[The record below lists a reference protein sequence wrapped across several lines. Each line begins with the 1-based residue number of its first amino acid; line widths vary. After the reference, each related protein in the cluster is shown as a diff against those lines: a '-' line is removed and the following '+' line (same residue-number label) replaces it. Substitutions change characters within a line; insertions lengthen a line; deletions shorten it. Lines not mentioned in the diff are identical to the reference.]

1 MSRAK
6 RAVGRRKKLLV
17 PAIGISGA
25 AVVAGVAMAAQLR
38 TDNDQGASPVPTT
51 SAVRTQQT
59 PSAAPTTSAGQ
70 TQQTPSAAPTTKSTS
85 AAQAAAE
92 VVRACTAEMRSTEA
106 MVGAVRVAAT
116 HWREHVQAQTD
127 LTAGK
132 NTTATTTAIWK
143 RTRLA
148 GPGDITRVSLAT
160 ANLKKQAGC
169 ARLRGPAATS
179 CSQRKAA
186 MEVAI
191 TTGRAAAQDWSNHLS
206 MMAAHAS
213 GNFGSIHAQQL
224 WIDQWRAAP
233 KNLDAFA
240 RAAAALSKAPAC
252 APA

>member
-1 MSRAK
+1 
-6 RAVGRRKKLLV
+6 
-17 PAIGISGA
+17 
-25 AVVAGVAMAAQLR
+25 MA
-38 TDNDQGASPVPTT
+38 PTT
-51 SAVRTQQT
+51 SAVQT
-59 PSAAPTTSAGQ
+59 R
-70 TQQTPSAAPTTKSTS
+70 QTPSAAPTTKSTS

-92 VVRACTAEMRSTEA
+92 VVRTCTAEMRSTEA
-106 MVGAVRVAAT
+106 MVGAVRIAAT

-127 LTAGK
+127 LIAGK

-160 ANLKKQAGC
+160 ANLKNQAGC
-169 ARLRGPAATS
+169 AKLRGPAATS

-191 TTGRAAAQDWSNHLS
+191 TTGRAAAQDWANHLS

-213 GNFGSIHAQQL
+213 GDLGAIHAQQR

-240 RAAAALSKAPAC
+240 QAAAALSKAPGC